1 MSRKSIGLGGI
12 IITMISARNHTTD

>member
-12 IITMISARNHTTD
+12 IITMISARNHTTG